1 MEYSE
6 KTSSSQDTY
15 SDDGNIPPQKRTRR
29 KAETGSRVKRKRRA
43 VRHDIDT
50 PFITTSPGQAHFLI
64 PCSTSDWNTC
74 HLESLRI
81 YFENAPKPI
90 SVLLDKV
97 YQNTGMFGPL
107 NEEQLRCVEK
117 QQDSMLFST
126 SLSDV
131 MNYASEYYHYSNKHC
146 DSRSYEEII
155 TELDRVSHLQ
165 KQGQSLDQ
173 VVYLLNHIMMIIQK
187 MRSSLKTL
195 PKSGFK
201 DLFKIFI
208 QLSGLFASDGKL
220 WKADRIILRDHEVIS
235 EADVAITSVGT
246 DQEEFDDISALVSIV
261 EVDNHDNLTSINI
274 KQQEIKSLSKLA
286 SDSSDSLVSEGP
298 VLVMPPICNWIS
310 SNVLG
315 QHGGELLIHFDK
327 FAGILT
333 QKDFFYRPGMI
344 LFGTKVVFTLLVCSK
359 KHWME
364 ITDTDSVKKG
374 TSFISYSEPKDLLI
388 KEDRDELLESI
399 ARLNNIC

>member
-15 SDDGNIPPQKRTRR
+15 SDEGNIPPQKRKRR

-50 PFITTSPGQAHFLI
+50 PFITTSPGQADFLI
-64 PCSTSDWNTC
+64 PCSTSDWNSC

-107 NEEQLRCVEK
+107 NEEQ
-117 QQDSMLFST
+117 S
-126 SLSDV
+126 
-131 MNYASEYYHYSNKHC
+131 
-146 DSRSYEEII
+146 
-155 TELDRVSHLQ
+155 
-165 KQGQSLDQ
+165 SLDQ
-173 VVYLLNHIMMIIQK
+173 VVYLLNHIMMMIQK

-220 WKADRIILRDHEVIS
+220 WTADRIILRDHEVIS

-246 DQEEFDDISALVSIV
+246 DKEEFDDISALVSIV
-261 EVDNHDNLTSINI
+261 EMYIHPAGKIYNC
-274 KQQEIKSLSKLA
+274 
-286 SDSSDSLVSEGP
+286 
-298 VLVMPPICNWIS
+298 PPP
-310 SNVLG
+310 
-315 QHGGELLIHFDK
+315 
-327 FAGILT
+327 T
-333 QKDFFYRPGMI
+333 
-344 LFGTKVVFTLLVCSK
+344 
-359 KHWME
+359 
-364 ITDTDSVKKG
+364 
-374 TSFISYSEPKDLLI
+374 
-388 KEDRDELLESI
+388 DELMLSFTDGI
-399 ARLNNIC
+399 TQTP

>member
-15 SDDGNIPPQKRTRR
+15 SDEGNIPPQKRKRR

-50 PFITTSPGQAHFLI
+50 PFITTSPGQADFLI
-64 PCSTSDWNTC
+64 PCSTSDWNSC

-107 NEEQLRCVEK
+107 NEEQ
-117 QQDSMLFST
+117 S
-126 SLSDV
+126 
-131 MNYASEYYHYSNKHC
+131 
-146 DSRSYEEII
+146 
-155 TELDRVSHLQ
+155 
-165 KQGQSLDQ
+165 SLDQ
-173 VVYLLNHIMMIIQK
+173 VVYLLNHIMMMIQK

-220 WKADRIILRDHEVIS
+220 WTADRIILRDHEVIS

-261 EVDNHDNLTSINI
+261 EIDNHDNLISINI

-298 VLVMPPICNWIS
+298 VLDMPPICNWIS

-333 QKDFFYRPGMI
+333 QKEFFYRPGMI

-388 KEDRDELLESI
+388 KKDRDELVESI

>member
-15 SDDGNIPPQKRTRR
+15 SDEGNIPPQKRKRR

-50 PFITTSPGQAHFLI
+50 PFITTSPGQADFLI
-64 PCSTSDWNTC
+64 PCSTSDWNSC

-107 NEEQLRCVEK
+107 NEEQ
-117 QQDSMLFST
+117 S
-126 SLSDV
+126 
-131 MNYASEYYHYSNKHC
+131 
-146 DSRSYEEII
+146 
-155 TELDRVSHLQ
+155 
-165 KQGQSLDQ
+165 
-173 VVYLLNHIMMIIQK
+173 
-187 MRSSLKTL
+187 
-195 PKSGFK
+195 
-201 DLFKIFI
+201 
-208 QLSGLFASDGKL
+208 SDGKL
-220 WKADRIILRDHEVIS
+220 WTADRIILRDHEVIS

-261 EVDNHDNLTSINI
+261 EIDNHDNLISINI

-298 VLVMPPICNWIS
+298 VLDMPPICNWIS

-333 QKDFFYRPGMI
+333 QKEFFYRPGMI

-388 KEDRDELLESI
+388 KKDRDELVESI

>member
-1 MEYSE
+1 MGKAKKVKVSKSE
-6 KTSSSQDTY
+6 GETDKTQTLADQILTDKSVKLKGRNKIRNRKDE
-15 SDDGNIPPQKRTRR
+15 DDSYVDDKLSKKILEQARLQQ
-29 KAETGSRVKRKRRA
+29 AE
-43 VRHDIDT
+43 
-50 PFITTSPGQAHFLI
+50 
-64 PCSTSDWNTC
+64 
-74 HLESLRI
+74 LE
-81 YFENAPKPI
+81 
-90 SVLLDKV
+90 
-97 YQNTGMFGPL
+97 
-107 NEEQLRCVEK
+107 EEHGIV
-117 QQDSMLFST
+117 
-126 SLSDV
+126 
-131 MNYASEYYHYSNKHC
+131 
-146 DSRSYEEII
+146 
-155 TELDRVSHLQ
+155 
-165 KQGQSLDQ
+165 
-173 VVYLLNHIMMIIQK
+173 
-187 MRSSLKTL
+187 
-195 PKSGFK
+195 
-201 DLFKIFI
+201 
-208 QLSGLFASDGKL
+208 SDGKL
-220 WKADRIILRDHEVIS
+220 WTADRIILRDHEVIS

-261 EVDNHDNLTSINI
+261 EIDNHDNLTSINI

-298 VLVMPPICNWIS
+298 VLDMPPICNWIS

-388 KEDRDELLESI
+388 KKDRDELVESI

>member
-15 SDDGNIPPQKRTRR
+15 SDEGNIPPQKRKRR

-50 PFITTSPGQAHFLI
+50 PFITTSPGQADFLI
-64 PCSTSDWNTC
+64 PCSTSDWNSC

-107 NEEQLRCVEK
+107 NEEQSRCVKK

-131 MNYASEYYHYSNKHC
+131 MTYASEYYHYSNKHC

-155 TELDRVSHLQ
+155 TELDRVSLLQ
-165 KQGQSLDQ
+165 KQGQS
-173 VVYLLNHIMMIIQK
+173 
-187 MRSSLKTL
+187 
-195 PKSGFK
+195 
-201 DLFKIFI
+201 
-208 QLSGLFASDGKL
+208 DGKL
-220 WKADRIILRDHEVIS
+220 WTADRIILRDHEVIS

-261 EVDNHDNLTSINI
+261 EIDNHDNLISINI

-298 VLVMPPICNWIS
+298 VLDMPPICNWIS

-333 QKDFFYRPGMI
+333 QKEFFYRPGMI

-388 KEDRDELLESI
+388 KKDRDELVESI